1 MTLLSSSVFSQNTD
15 GDLDVDK
22 LAVELTINGEKFTV
36 QSLPQ
41 NGFIEVFNILGTKVT
56 GFQVNGGINTSRINL
71 PKGYY
76 ILKSENIT
84 KKIVIK

>member
-1 MTLLSSSVFSQNTD
+1 MLFITSFVYSQNTD
-15 GDLDVDK
+15 GNFDADK

-56 GFQVNGGINTSRINL
+56 GFQINGGINTSRLNL

-76 ILKSENIT
+76 ILKSENVT